1 MYFYTFVSMSAAEGK
16 YSNWRTTT
24 SYISTAI
31 SIAMVI
37 YVVGLL
43 GLVLMKGKVLGDSFK
58 EKFAFEIYLEEGVK
72 DIEIMQLKKEL
83 DAEDFVK
90 KTVWKDKEDA
100 LKEYLAEVD
109 PKENF
114 TMSLGANPLPQNIDV
129 YFTAE
134 FNHPDSIKG
143 LKAELQQNP
152 IVDDLRYPRDL
163 LLKIYDNINKISVA
177 LIVVSGL
184 LLIIA
189 IGLITNTIRLRVYS
203 QRFIIKTMQL
213 VGASNWF
220 IKQPFI
226 WSGMVLGFFSGVL
239 AVFALAG
246 TLKIIYDFWPAF
258 QEELQ
263 NVTMDLLLYG
273 AMMIIGVFISWFA
286 TQVAVGRFLRLKTEK
301 LYY

>member
-1 MYFYTFVSMSAAEGK
+1 MSSAEGK

-43 GLVLMKGKVLGDSFK
+43 GLVLMKGKILGDSFK
-58 EKFAFEIYLEEGVK
+58 ENFAFEIYLKEGVK

-90 KTVWKDKEDA
+90 KTFWKDKEKA
-100 LKEYLAEVD
+100 LAEYLKEVD

-114 TMSLGANPLPQNIDV
+114 SMSLGDNPLPQNIDV
-129 YFTAE
+129 YFRAS
-134 FNHPDSIKG
+134 FNHPDSIHG
-143 LKAELQQNP
+143 LKSRLQKKSV
-152 IVDDLRYPRDL
+152 VDDLRYPKDL
-163 LLKIYDNINKISVA
+163 LFVVYENINKISFA
-177 LIVVSGL
+177 LLIFSSL

-189 IGLITNTIRLRVYS
+189 IGLISNTIRLRVYS
-203 QRFIIKTMQL
+203 QRFILKTMQL

-220 IKQPFI
+220 IKRPFI
-226 WSGMVLGFFSGVL
+226 WHGMVLGFFSGII

-258 QEELQ
+258 EDELQ
-263 NVTMDLLLYG
+263 NVTLDLMLYG
-273 AMMIIGVFISWFA
+273 IMLIIAICISWIA
-286 TQVAVGRFLRLKTEK
+286 TQVAVGRYLRLKTEK

>member
-1 MYFYTFVSMSAAEGK
+1 MSGAEGK

-43 GLVLMKGKVLGDSFK
+43 GMVLMKGKVLGDSFK
-58 EKFAFEIYLEEGVK
+58 EKFAFEIYLKEGVK

-90 KTVWKDKEDA
+90 KTVWKDKDDA
-100 LKEYLAEVD
+100 LQEYLEEVD
-109 PKENF
+109 PSENF

-129 YFTAE
+129 YFTAA
-134 FNHPDSIKG
+134 FNHPDSIAG
-143 LKAELQQNP
+143 LKAELQKNAV
-152 IVDDLRYPRDL
+152 VDDLRYPKDL
-163 LLKIYDNINKISVA
+163 LFVVYENINKISVA
-177 LIVVSGL
+177 LLVISAL

-220 IKQPFI
+220 IKKPFI
-226 WSGMVLGFFSGVL
+226 WRGMVLGFFSGVI

-246 TLKIIYDFWPAF
+246 SLKIIYDFWPAF
-258 QEELQ
+258 QDELQ
-263 NVTMDLLLYG
+263 NVTMDLMLYG
-273 AMMIIGVFISWFA
+273 VMLTVGICISWFA

>member
-1 MYFYTFVSMSAAEGK
+1 MSVAEGK

-43 GLVLMKGKVLGDSFK
+43 GLVLIKGKVLGDSFK
-58 EKFAFEIYLEEGVK
+58 EKFAFEIYLKEGVK

-90 KTVWKDKEDA
+90 KTVWKDKEAA

-273 AMMIIGVFISWFA
+273 AMMIIGIFISWFA

>member
-273 AMMIIGVFISWFA
+273 AMMIIGIFISWFA

>member
-1 MYFYTFVSMSAAEGK
+1 MSAAEGK

-43 GLVLMKGKVLGDSFK
+43 GLVLMKGKILGDQFK
-58 EKFAFEIYLEEGVK
+58 EKFAFEIYLKEGAK
-72 DIEIMQLKKEL
+72 DIEIMHLKKEL

-90 KTVWKDKEDA
+90 RTVWKDKEDA
-100 LKEYLAEVD
+100 LKEYLEEVD
-109 PKENF
+109 PSENF

-129 YFTAE
+129 YFTAS
-134 FNHPDSIKG
+134 FNHPDSIKD
-143 LKAELQQNP
+143 LKAQLQKNAA
-152 IVDDLRYPRDL
+152 VDDIRYPRDL
-163 LLKIYDNINKISVA
+163 VVVVYENITKISFA
-177 LIVVSGL
+177 LLIVSGL

-220 IKQPFI
+220 IKRPFI
-226 WSGMVLGFFSGVL
+226 WKGMVLGFFSGVL
-239 AVFALAG
+239 AVFSLAG
-246 TLKIIYDFWPAF
+246 TLKIIYDLYPEF
-258 QEELQ
+258 QGELQ
-263 NVTMDLLLYG
+263 NVTMDLMLYG
-273 AMMIIGVFISWFA
+273 VMLIIGISISWFA
-286 TQVAVGRFLRLKTEK
+286 TQLAVGRFLRLKTEK

>member
-1 MYFYTFVSMSAAEGK
+1 MSTAEEK

-24 SYISTAI
+24 SYVSTAI

-43 GLVLMKGKVLGDSFK
+43 GLVLMKGKILGDQFK
-58 EKFAFEIYLEEGVK
+58 EKFAFEIYLKEGVK
-72 DIEIMQLKKEL
+72 DIDIMHLKKEL

-90 KTVWKDKEDA
+90 KTIWKDKEDA
-100 LKEYLAEVD
+100 LKEYLEEVD
-109 PKENF
+109 PSENF

-129 YFTAE
+129 FFEAR
-134 FNHPDSIKG
+134 FNHPDSIQQ
-143 LKAELQQNP
+143 LKERLQANAH
-152 IVDDLRYPRDL
+152 VDDFRYPKDL
-163 LLKIYDNINKISVA
+163 LYKVYDNIEKISVA
-177 LIVVSGL
+177 LLIVSGL

-220 IKQPFI
+220 IKRPFI
-226 WSGMVLGFFSGVL
+226 WKGMVLGFFSGVL
-239 AVFALAG
+239 SVFALAG
-246 TLKIIYDFWPAF
+246 TLKIIYDLYPEF
-258 QEELQ
+258 QIELQ
-263 NVTMDLLLYG
+263 NVTLDLLLYG
-273 AMMIIGVFISWFA
+273 VMLTLGVIISWFA
-286 TQVAVGRFLRLKTEK
+286 TQFAVGRFLRLKTEK

>member
-1 MYFYTFVSMSAAEGK
+1 MSGAEGK

-43 GLVLMKGKVLGDSFK
+43 GMVLMKGKVLGDSFK
-58 EKFAFEIYLEEGVK
+58 EKFAFEIYLKEGVK

-90 KTVWKDKEDA
+90 RTVWKDKEDA
-100 LKEYLAEVD
+100 LKEYLEEVD
-109 PKENF
+109 PSENF

-129 YFTAE
+129 YFTAA
-134 FNHPDSIKG
+134 FNHPDSIAG
-143 LKAELQQNP
+143 LKAELQKNP
-152 IVDDLRYPRDL
+152 VVDDLRYPRDL
-163 LLKIYDNINKISVA
+163 LFVVYENINKISMVL
-177 LIVVSGL
+177 LIVSGL

-220 IKQPFI
+220 IKRPFI
-226 WSGMVLGFFSGVL
+226 WRGMVLGFFSGVI

-246 TLKIIYDFWPAF
+246 SLKIIYDFWPAF
-258 QEELQ
+258 QDELQ
-263 NVTMDLLLYG
+263 NVTMDLMLYG
-273 AMMIIGVFISWFA
+273 VMLVIGICISWFA

>member
-1 MYFYTFVSMSAAEGK
+1 MSASEGK
-16 YSNWRTTT
+16 YSNWRTTA
-24 SYISTAI
+24 SYVSTAI

-43 GLVLMKGKVLGDSFK
+43 GLVLMKGKILGDSFK
-58 EKFAFEIYLEEGVK
+58 EKFAFEIYLKEGVE
-72 DIEIMQLKKEL
+72 DIEVMQLKKKL

-90 KTVWKDKEDA
+90 QTIWKDKEEA
-100 LKEYLAEVD
+100 LAEYLSEVD

-114 TMSLGANPLPQNIDV
+114 SMTLGANPLPQNIDV
-129 YFTAE
+129 YFTAA
-134 FNHPDSIKG
+134 FNHPDSINQ
-143 LKAELQQNP
+143 LKTQLQKNP

-163 LLKIYDNINKISVA
+163 LYVVHENINKISLGL
-177 LIVVSGL
+177 LIVSCL

-203 QRFIIKTMQL
+203 QRFILKTMQL

-220 IKQPFI
+220 IKRPFI
-226 WSGMVLGFFSGVL
+226 WHGMVLGFFSGVI

-263 NVTMDLLLYG
+263 DVAMDLFLYG
-273 AMMIIGVFISWFA
+273 VMLIVAICISWFA
-286 TQVAVGRFLRLKTEK
+286 TQVAVGRYLRLKTEK

>member
-1 MYFYTFVSMSAAEGK
+1 MSTGEGK

-58 EKFAFEIYLEEGVK
+58 EKFAFEIYLKEGVK

-83 DAEDFVK
+83 DSEDFVK

-114 TMSLGANPLPQNIDV
+114 TMNLGANPLPQNIDV
-129 YFTAE
+129 YFEAD
-134 FNHPDSIKG
+134 FNHPDSIAG
-143 LKAELQQNP
+143 LRNELQENP

-163 LLKIYDNINKISVA
+163 LFMVYENINKISLA
-177 LIVVSGL
+177 LLTVSGL

-189 IGLITNTIRLRVYS
+189 IGLISNTIRLRVYS

-220 IKQPFI
+220 IRKPFVWNGI
-226 WSGMVLGFFSGVL
+226 VLGFLSGII

-258 QEELQ
+258 QGELQ

-273 AMMIIGVFISWFA
+273 VMLIIAIGISWFA
-286 TQVAVGRFLRLKTEK
+286 TQFAVGRFLRLKTEK

>member
-90 KTVWKDKEDA
+90 KTVWRDKEDA

-152 IVDDLRYPRDL
+152 TKICKNLR
-163 LLKIYDNINKISVA
+163 
-177 LIVVSGL
+177 
-184 LLIIA
+184 
-189 IGLITNTIRLRVYS
+189 
-203 QRFIIKTMQL
+203 
-213 VGASNWF
+213 
-220 IKQPFI
+220 
-226 WSGMVLGFFSGVL
+226 
-239 AVFALAG
+239 
-246 TLKIIYDFWPAF
+246 PADRPA
-258 QEELQ
+258 ENENL
-263 NVTMDLLLYG
+263 
-273 AMMIIGVFISWFA
+273 
-286 TQVAVGRFLRLKTEK
+286 
-301 LYY
+301 

>member
-1 MYFYTFVSMSAAEGK
+1 MSAAEGK

-43 GLVLMKGKVLGDSFK
+43 GLVLMKGKILGDTFK
-58 EKFAFEIYLEEGVK
+58 EKFAFEIYLKEGVK

-83 DAEDFVK
+83 DAQDFVK

-100 LKEYLAEVD
+100 LKEYLEEVD
-109 PKENF
+109 PSENF
-114 TMSLGANPLPQNIDV
+114 TMNLGANPLPQNIDV
-129 YFTAE
+129 FFTAE
-134 FNHPDSIKG
+134 FNHPDSIQS
-143 LKAELQQNP
+143 LKTDLQKNP

-163 LLKIYDNINKISVA
+163 LFVVYENINKISLA
-177 LIVVSGL
+177 LLGVSGL

-220 IKQPFI
+220 IKRPFI
-226 WSGMVLGFFSGVL
+226 WRGIVLGFFSGVI

-263 NVTMDLLLYG
+263 NITLDLMLYG
-273 AMMIIGVFISWFA
+273 VMLVIGVCISWFA
-286 TQVAVGRFLRLKTEK
+286 TQLAVRRFLRLKTEK

>member
-1 MYFYTFVSMSAAEGK
+1 MANSEGK

-43 GLVLMKGKVLGDSFK
+43 GLVLMKGKILGDSFK
-58 EKFAFEIYLEEGVK
+58 EKFAFEIYLKQGVK
-72 DIEIMQLKKEL
+72 DIEVMQLKKQL
-83 DAEDFVK
+83 DARDYVKETDF
-90 KTVWKDKEDA
+90 KDKEEA
-100 LKEYLAEVD
+100 LKEYLEEVD

-114 TMSLGANPLPQNIDV
+114 TMTLGSNPLPQNIDV
-129 YFTAE
+129 YFQAY
-134 FNHPDSIKG
+134 FNHPDSIQG
-143 LKAELQQNP
+143 LRAELQKNP

-163 LLKIYDNINKISVA
+163 LFVVYENINKISLA
-177 LIVVSGL
+177 LLGVSGL

-220 IKQPFI
+220 IRRPFI
-226 WSGMVLGFFSGVL
+226 WRGMVLGFFSGII
-239 AVFALAG
+239 AVFVLAG
-246 TLKIIYDFWPAF
+246 TLKIIYDFWPNF
-258 QEELQ
+258 QQELQ
-263 NVTMDLLLYG
+263 NVTLDLTLYGIMLLL
-273 AMMIIGVFISWFA
+273 AVVISWVA
-286 TQVAVGRFLRLKTEK
+286 TQLAVGRYLRLKTEK
-301 LYY
+301 LYF

>member
-1 MYFYTFVSMSAAEGK
+1 MSTAEEK

-24 SYISTAI
+24 SYVSTAI

-43 GLVLMKGKVLGDSFK
+43 GLVLMKGKILGDQFK
-58 EKFAFEIYLEEGVK
+58 EKFAFEIYLKEGVK
-72 DIEIMQLKKEL
+72 DIDIMHLKKEL

-90 KTVWKDKEDA
+90 KTIWKDKEDA
-100 LKEYLAEVD
+100 LKEYLEEVD
-109 PKENF
+109 PSENF

-129 YFTAE
+129 FFEAR
-134 FNHPDSIKG
+134 FNHPDSIQQ
-143 LKAELQQNP
+143 LKERLQANAH
-152 IVDDLRYPRDL
+152 VDDFRYPKDL
-163 LLKIYDNINKISVA
+163 LYKVYDNIEKISVA
-177 LIVVSGL
+177 LLIVSGL

-220 IKQPFI
+220 IKRPFI
-226 WSGMVLGFFSGVL
+226 WKGMVLGFFSGVL
-239 AVFALAG
+239 SVFALAG
-246 TLKIIYDFWPAF
+246 TLKIIYDLYPEF
-258 QEELQ
+258 QMELQ
-263 NVTMDLLLYG
+263 NVTLDLLLYG
-273 AMMIIGVFISWFA
+273 VMLTLGVIISWFA
-286 TQVAVGRFLRLKTEK
+286 TQFAVGRFLRLKTEK

>member
-1 MYFYTFVSMSAAEGK
+1 MSGAEGK

-24 SYISTAI
+24 SYISTTI

-43 GLVLMKGKVLGDSFK
+43 GMVLMKGKVLGDSFK
-58 EKFAFEIYLEEGVK
+58 EKFAFEIYLKEGVK

-90 KTVWKDKEDA
+90 RTVWKDKEDA
-100 LKEYLAEVD
+100 LKEYLEEVD
-109 PKENF
+109 PSENF

-129 YFTAE
+129 FFTAA
-134 FNHPDSIKG
+134 FNHPDSISG
-143 LKAELQQNP
+143 LKAELQKNP
-152 IVDDLRYPRDL
+152 VVDDLRYPRDL
-163 LLKIYDNINKISVA
+163 LFVVYENINKISFA
-177 LIVVSGL
+177 LLLVSGL

-189 IGLITNTIRLRVYS
+189 IGLISNTIRLRVYS

-220 IKQPFI
+220 IKRPFI
-226 WSGMVLGFFSGVL
+226 WRGMVLGFFSGII

-246 TLKIIYDFWPAF
+246 SLKIIYDFWPAF
-258 QEELQ
+258 QDELQ
-263 NVTMDLLLYG
+263 NVTMDLMLYG
-273 AMMIIGVFISWFA
+273 VMLLIGICISWFA

>member
-1 MYFYTFVSMSAAEGK
+1 MSAAEGK

-24 SYISTAI
+24 SYVSTTI

-58 EKFAFEIYLEEGVK
+58 EKFAFEIYLKEGVK

-83 DAEDFVK
+83 DSEDFVK
-90 KTVWKDKEDA
+90 RTVWKDKEDA

-129 YFTAE
+129 FFTAA
-134 FNHPDSIKG
+134 FNHPDSIQG
-143 LKAELQQNP
+143 LKAQLQQNP

-163 LLKIYDNINKISVA
+163 LFKVYENVDKISIA
-177 LIVVSGL
+177 LLIVSGL

-189 IGLITNTIRLRVYS
+189 IGLISNTIRLRVYS

-226 WSGMVLGFFSGVL
+226 WRGIVLGFFSGVI

-263 NVTMDLLLYG
+263 NVTMDLILYG
-273 AMMIIGVFISWFA
+273 AMMIVGIFISWFA
-286 TQVAVGRFLRLKTEK
+286 TQAAVGRFLRLKTEK

>member
-1 MYFYTFVSMSAAEGK
+1 MSTAEEK

-24 SYISTAI
+24 SYVSTAI

-43 GLVLMKGKVLGDSFK
+43 GLVLMKGKILGDQFK
-58 EKFAFEIYLEEGVK
+58 EKFAFEIYLKEGVK
-72 DIEIMQLKKEL
+72 DIDIMHLKNEL

-90 KTVWKDKEDA
+90 KTIWKDKEDA
-100 LKEYLAEVD
+100 LKEYLEEVD
-109 PKENF
+109 PSENF

-129 YFTAE
+129 FFEAR
-134 FNHPDSIKG
+134 FNHPDSIQH
-143 LKAELQQNP
+143 LKERLQANAH
-152 IVDDLRYPRDL
+152 VDDFRYPKDL
-163 LLKIYDNINKISVA
+163 LYKVYDNIEKISVA
-177 LIVVSGL
+177 LLIVSGL

-220 IKQPFI
+220 IKRPFI
-226 WSGMVLGFFSGVL
+226 WKGMVLGFFSGVL
-239 AVFALAG
+239 SVFALAG
-246 TLKIIYDFWPAF
+246 TLKIIYDLYPEF
-258 QEELQ
+258 QMELQ
-263 NVTMDLLLYG
+263 NVTLDLLLYG
-273 AMMIIGVFISWFA
+273 VMLTLGVIISWFA
-286 TQVAVGRFLRLKTEK
+286 TQFAVGRFLRLKTEK

>member
-1 MYFYTFVSMSAAEGK
+1 MSVAEGK

-43 GLVLMKGKVLGDSFK
+43 GLVLIKGKVLGDSFK
-58 EKFAFEIYLEEGVK
+58 EKFAFEIYLKEGVK
-72 DIEIMQLKKEL
+72 DIEIMQHKKEL

-90 KTVWKDKEDA
+90 KTVWKDKEAA

-273 AMMIIGVFISWFA
+273 AMMIIGIFISWFA

>member
-1 MYFYTFVSMSAAEGK
+1 MSTVDGK
-16 YSNWRTTT
+16 YSNWRTTS

-43 GLVLMKGKVLGDSFK
+43 GLVLMKGKILGDSFK
-58 EKFAFEIYLEEGVK
+58 EKFAFEIYLKEGVK

-83 DAEDFVK
+83 DSEDFVK
-90 KTVWKDKEDA
+90 KTVWKDKEKA
-100 LKEYLAEVD
+100 LEEYLREVD

-114 TMSLGANPLPQNIDV
+114 SMSLGANPLPQNIDV
-129 YFTAE
+129 YFTAS
-134 FNHPDSIKG
+134 FNHPDSIN
-143 LKAELQQNP
+143 ELRENLQKNAV
-152 IVDDLRYPRDL
+152 VDDLRYPRDL
-163 LLKIYDNINKISVA
+163 LFVVYENITKISFA
-177 LIVVSGL
+177 LLIVSGL

-203 QRFIIKTMQL
+203 QRFILKTMQL

-220 IKQPFI
+220 IKRPFI
-226 WSGMVLGFFSGVL
+226 WHGMVLGFFSGII

-246 TLKIIYDFWPAF
+246 TLKIIYDFWPGF

-263 NVTMDLLLYG
+263 NVTMDLILYG
-273 AMMIIGVFISWFA
+273 VMLVIAICISWIA
-286 TQVAVGRFLRLKTEK
+286 TQVAVGKYLRLKTEK

>member
-1 MYFYTFVSMSAAEGK
+1 MSTAEEK

-24 SYISTAI
+24 SYVSTAI

-43 GLVLMKGKVLGDSFK
+43 GLVLMKGKILGDQFK
-58 EKFAFEIYLEEGVK
+58 EKFAFEIYLKEGVK
-72 DIEIMQLKKEL
+72 DIDIMHLKKEL

-90 KTVWKDKEDA
+90 KTIWKDKEDA
-100 LKEYLAEVD
+100 LKEYLEEVD
-109 PKENF
+109 PSENF

-129 YFTAE
+129 FFEAR
-134 FNHPDSIKG
+134 FNHPDSIQH
-143 LKAELQQNP
+143 LKERLQANAH
-152 IVDDLRYPRDL
+152 VDDFRYPKDL
-163 LLKIYDNINKISVA
+163 LYKVYDNIEKISVA
-177 LIVVSGL
+177 LLIVSGL

-220 IKQPFI
+220 IKRPFI
-226 WSGMVLGFFSGVL
+226 WKGMVLGFFSGVL
-239 AVFALAG
+239 SVFALAG
-246 TLKIIYDFWPAF
+246 TLKIIYDLYPEF
-258 QEELQ
+258 QMELQ
-263 NVTMDLLLYG
+263 NVTLDLLLYG
-273 AMMIIGVFISWFA
+273 VMLTLGVIISWFA
-286 TQVAVGRFLRLKTEK
+286 TQFAVGRFLRLKTEK

>member
-1 MYFYTFVSMSAAEGK
+1 MSTGEGK

-58 EKFAFEIYLEEGVK
+58 EKFAFEIYLKEGVK

-83 DAEDFVK
+83 DSEDFVK

-114 TMSLGANPLPQNIDV
+114 TMNLGANPLPQNIDV
-129 YFTAE
+129 YFEAD
-134 FNHPDSIKG
+134 FNHPDSIAG
-143 LKAELQQNP
+143 LRNELQENP

-163 LLKIYDNINKISVA
+163 LFMVYENINKISLA
-177 LIVVSGL
+177 LLTVSGL

-189 IGLITNTIRLRVYS
+189 IGLISNTIRLRVYS

-220 IKQPFI
+220 IRKPFF
-226 WSGMVLGFFSGVL
+226 WNGVVLGFLSGII

-258 QEELQ
+258 QDELQ

-273 AMMIIGVFISWFA
+273 IMLIIAIGISWFA
-286 TQVAVGRFLRLKTEK
+286 TQFAVGRFLRLKTEK